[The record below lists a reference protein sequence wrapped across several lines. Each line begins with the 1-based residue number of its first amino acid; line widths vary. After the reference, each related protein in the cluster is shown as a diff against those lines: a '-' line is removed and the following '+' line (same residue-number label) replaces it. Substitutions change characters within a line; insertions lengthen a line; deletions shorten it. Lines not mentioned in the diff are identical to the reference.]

1 MPVEEQLLLAIQEAI
16 GAAVVPS
23 LTTQSAASDLFEAYV
38 LGILLEAARVEGADV
53 RYYDAY
59 GKPTTQ
65 FVFRTSPGYIF
76 SQAQPYTHAL
86 IRFQGC
92 PALEAHIGVR
102 AAGKSGVLH
111 ECDISVIYSAQAQA
125 CRLALAHPRQIDLVL
140 AVECKFYTVAL
151 KPDLA
156 RSFIG
161 LGVDLGS
168 DRCRF
173 VVNTQSASI
182 AKLLSKHRELRWEH
196 GLDPGSEREVERLR
210 NSFQEVF
217 KNFCA
222 GYP

>member
-1 MPVEEQLLLAIQEAI
+1 MPVEEQLLLAIQSAL
-16 GAAVVPS
+16 GAAVAPS
-23 LTTQSAASDLFEAYV
+23 LTTESAASDLFEAFV
-38 LGILLEAARVEGADV
+38 LGILLQAAKVEGADV
-53 RYYDAY
+53 KYYDVY
-59 GKPTTQ
+59 GSLTTR

-76 SQAQPYTHAL
+76 STAQAYTHAL
-86 IRFQGC
+86 INFQGC

-102 AAGKSGVLH
+102 VAGKSNVLH
-111 ECDISVIYSAQAQA
+111 ECDVSVIYSAEAQA
-125 CRLALAHPRQIDLVL
+125 CRLALAHPRQSDLVL

-151 KPDLA
+151 KPALA

-161 LGVDLGS
+161 LGVDLGT

-173 VVNTQSASI
+173 VVNTQSGSV

-196 GLDPGSEREVERLR
+196 GLDPGSDREVQRLR